1 MLRFVLIAAGLVALA
16 QSAAAQVKDQSRL
29 PDEVAQSQP
38 STETPSP
45 LPVPAPTPAPAP
57 GTTTEQPPAADQ
69 AAPPGAAPAEPTPDA
84 APDESAAPDDT
95 APPDELSLGEIPVI
109 ETMEL
114 TLDIARRAIDSY
126 TMVKTK
132 YENSDLESYE
142 NLQDFVDQNPD
153 GKNFEADIKAA
164 GFANVNDW
172 NTAITTLG
180 FAYTGVTDDQSADIK
195 QQVAEIEADTELAQ
209 DMKDRMVAS
218 LKAMIPSENNK
229 KVVED
234 LMKEP
239 GYTDKLKQL
248 GIEEE

>member
-1 MLRFVLIAAGLVALA
+1 MLRFVLIAAGFVTLL

-29 PDEVAQSQP
+29 PGETAPSQP
-38 STETPSP
+38 SAETPAP
-45 LPVPAPTPAPAP
+45 LPVPAPPPAP

-69 AAPPGAAPAEPTPDA
+69 VPPPDNAEPSPDA
-84 APDESAAPDDT
+84 APDDSATPDET

-126 TMVKTK
+126 VLVKTK

-153 GKNFEADIKAA
+153 GKKFEADIKAA

-209 DMKDRMVAS
+209 DMKDRMIAS

-239 GYTDKLKQL
+239 GYAEKLKQL